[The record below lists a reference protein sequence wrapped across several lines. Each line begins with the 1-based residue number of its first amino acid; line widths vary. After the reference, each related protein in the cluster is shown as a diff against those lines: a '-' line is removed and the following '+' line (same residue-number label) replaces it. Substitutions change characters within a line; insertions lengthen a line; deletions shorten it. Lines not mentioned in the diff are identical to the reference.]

1 MTMLSSQKKITR
13 SKLVLTAFLVI
24 VMLLSILGRMP
35 AIALAPPKHYT
46 ELEFP
51 PLPELEI
58 PDYTR
63 FQLNNGIVVYLM
75 EDHELPLI
83 GGRAI
88 FRTGSRFEP
97 ENKVGLADLTGTVM
111 RTGGTIEHSPEQI
124 NQLLEQKAAA
134 VETGIGGTAGSA
146 RFSCL
151 TEDLT
156 KVFGLFAEV
165 IREPAFTEEKLEL
178 AKQQWEGS
186 IARRNDDPESIAGR
200 EFQKLIYGTE
210 SPYARTVEY
219 ETLDNISQED
229 LIDFY
234 AKYFHPENM
243 ILGIVGDFK
252 TKQMR
257 SLIKEQLGDWEPSSK
272 AVKSPLPKVTQAEVG
287 DIFFVEQ
294 PQVNQSY
301 IQMGHLGGK
310 LDNPDYTA
318 LSVMNSVLNGLGGRL
333 FNNIRSRQ
341 GLAYS
346 VSAYWSPNYDYP
358 GVFVAGGQ
366 TRSDATVPFIESIK
380 EEIERIRTQPITRE
394 ELQHAKD
401 STLNSFIFN
410 FQDPA
415 QTLSRLMRYEYYDYP
430 KDFIFR
436 YRQELEKITV
446 ADVQRVAKKYLQP
459 EKMVTLVVGNKEAIQ
474 PPLSSLGNGIE
485 ITSIDITIPEPS

>member
-1 MTMLSSQKKITR
+1 MLSNQKKTTQ

-24 VMLLSILGRMP
+24 VLLLSILGRIP

-63 FQLNNGIVVYLM
+63 FQLDNGIIVYLM

-111 RTGGTIEHSPEQI
+111 RTGGTIQHTPEQI
-124 NQLLEQKAAA
+124 NELLEQKAAA

-178 AKQQWEGS
+178 AKQQWQGS
-186 IARRNDDPESIAGR
+186 ISRRNDDPGSIAGR
-200 EFQKLIYGTE
+200 EFQKLIYGE
-210 SPYARTVEY
+210 EHPYARTVEY
-219 ETLDNISQED
+219 ETLNNISQED

-272 AVKSPLPKVTQAEVG
+272 GVKPLLPTVTQAEVG

-294 PQVNQSY
+294 PQLNQSY

-358 GVFVAGGQ
+358 GVFVAGGE
-366 TRSDATVPFIESIK
+366 TRSDATVPFIESVK
-380 EEIERIRTQPITRE
+380 EEIERIRTQPITEE

-430 KDFIFR
+430 EDFIFR

-446 ADVQRVAKKYLQP
+446 ADVQRVAEKYLQP
-459 EKMVTLVVGNKEAIQ
+459 EQMVTLVVGNKEGIQ

>member
-1 MTMLSSQKKITR
+1 MLSNQKKTTT

-24 VMLLSILGRMP
+24 VLLLSILGRIP
-35 AIALAPPKHYT
+35 AIALTPPKHYT

-63 FQLNNGIVVYLM
+63 FQLDNGIIVYLM

-111 RTGGTIEHSPEQI
+111 RTGGTIQHTPEEM

-186 IARRNDDPESIAGR
+186 ISRRNDDPGSIAGR
-200 EFQKLIYGTE
+200 EFQKLIYGE
-210 SPYARTVEY
+210 DHPYARTVEY
-219 ETLDNISQED
+219 ETINNISQED

-234 AKYFHPENM
+234 AKYFHPQNM

-272 AVKSPLPKVTQAEVG
+272 AVKPPLPTVTQAEVG

-294 PQVNQSY
+294 PQLNQSY

-310 LDNPDYTA
+310 LDSPDYTA

-358 GVFVAGGQ
+358 GVFVAGGE
-366 TRSDATVPFIESIK
+366 TRSDATVPFIESVK
-380 EEIERIRTQPITRE
+380 EEIERIRTQPITKE
-394 ELQHAKD
+394 ELNHAKD

-415 QTLSRLMRYEYYDYP
+415 QTLSRLMRYEYFDYP
-430 KDFIFR
+430 QDFIFR

-446 ADVQRVAKKYLQP
+446 ADVQRVAEKYLQP
-459 EKMVTLVVGNKEAIQ
+459 EKMVTLVVGNKEEIQ

>member
-1 MTMLSSQKKITR
+1 MLSHQKKITR
-13 SKLVLTAFLVI
+13 SKLFLIAFLVI
-24 VMLLSILGRMP
+24 VILLYILGRMP
-35 AIALAPPKHYT
+35 AIAITPPKHYT

-51 PLPELEI
+51 PLPKLELPE
-58 PDYTR
+58 YTR
-63 FQLNNGIVVYLM
+63 FKLENGIVVYLM

-83 GGRAI
+83 GGRAL

-97 ENKVGLADLTGTVM
+97 ENQVGLANLTGTVM
-111 RTGGTIEHSPEQI
+111 RTGGTTQHSSEYI

-151 TEDLT
+151 TEDLA
-156 KVFGLFAEV
+156 KVFELFTEV
-165 IREPAFTEEKLEL
+165 IREPVFTEEKLDL
-178 AKQQWEGS
+178 AKQQWQGN
-186 IARRNDDPESIAGR
+186 IARRNDDPGSIASR
-200 EFQKLIYGTE
+200 EFQKLIYGRE

-219 ETLDNISQED
+219 ETLNNISQED

-234 AKYFHPENM
+234 TKYFHPENM
-243 ILGIVGDFK
+243 ILGIVGDFN

-257 SLIKEQLGDWEPSSK
+257 SLVTEKLGDWQPSRQALK
-272 AVKSPLPKVTQAEVG
+272 FPLPKVTQAEVG
-287 DIFFVEQ
+287 NIFFVEQ
-294 PQVNQSY
+294 PQLNQSY

-318 LSVMNSVLNGLGGRL
+318 LSVMNSILNGLGGRL
-333 FNNIRSRQ
+333 LNNIRSRQ

-346 VSAYWSPNYDYP
+346 VSAYWSANYDYP

-366 TRSDATVPFIESIK
+366 TRSDATVAFIQSIN
-380 EEIERIRTQPITRE
+380 EEIELIRTQPITQE
-394 ELQHAKD
+394 ELKRAKD
-401 STLNSFIFN
+401 SALNSFIFN

-430 KDFIFR
+430 QDFIFR

-446 ADVQRVAKKYLQP
+446 ADVQRVAQKYLQP

-474 PPLSSLGNGIE
+474 PPLSTLGDGIE

>member
-1 MTMLSSQKKITR
+1 MLSHQKKITR
-13 SKLVLTAFLVI
+13 SKLFLIAFLVI
-24 VMLLSILGRMP
+24 VIPLYILGRMP
-35 AIALAPPKHYT
+35 AIAITPPKHYT

-51 PLPELEI
+51 PLPKLELPE
-58 PDYTR
+58 YTR
-63 FQLNNGIVVYLM
+63 FQLENGIVVYLM

-83 GGRAI
+83 GGRAL

-97 ENKVGLADLTGTVM
+97 ENQVGLANLTGTVM
-111 RTGGTIEHSPEQI
+111 RTGGTSQHSSEDI

-156 KVFGLFAEV
+156 KVFELFTEV
-165 IREPAFTEEKLEL
+165 IREPVFTEEKLNL
-178 AKQQWEGS
+178 AKQQWQGN
-186 IARRNDDPESIAGR
+186 IARRNDDPGSIASR
-200 EFQKLIYGTE
+200 EFQKLIYGRE

-219 ETLDNISQED
+219 ETLNNISQED

-234 AKYFHPENM
+234 TKYFHPENM
-243 ILGIVGDFK
+243 ILGIVGDFN

-257 SLIKEQLGDWEPSSK
+257 SLVTEKLGDWQPSRK
-272 AVKSPLPKVTQAEVG
+272 ALKFPLPKVTQVEVG
-287 DIFFVEQ
+287 NIFFVEQ
-294 PQVNQSY
+294 PQLNQSY
-301 IQMGHLGGK
+301 IQMGHLGGR

-318 LSVMNSVLNGLGGRL
+318 LSVMNSILNGLGGRL
-333 FNNIRSRQ
+333 LNNIRSRQ

-346 VSAYWSPNYDYP
+346 VSAYWSANYDYP

-366 TRSDATVPFIESIK
+366 TRSDATVAFIQSIN
-380 EEIERIRTQPITRE
+380 EEIELIRTQPITQE
-394 ELQHAKD
+394 ELKRAKD
-401 STLNSFIFN
+401 SALNSFIFN

-430 KDFIFR
+430 QDFIFR

-446 ADVQRVAKKYLQP
+446 ADVQRVAQKYLQP

-474 PPLSSLGNGIE
+474 PPLSTLGDGIE

>member
-1 MTMLSSQKKITR
+1 MTMLSNQKKITR

-24 VMLLSILGRMP
+24 IMLLSILGRSP
-35 AIALAPPKHYT
+35 AIALAPAKHYT
-46 ELEFP
+46 ELKFP

-63 FQLNNGIVVYLM
+63 FQLDNGIIVYLM

-83 GGRAI
+83 SGVAL

-111 RTGGTIEHSPEQI
+111 RTGGTIQHSPAQI

-134 VETGIGGTAGSA
+134 VETGIGGTSGSA

-151 TEDLT
+151 TEDLS

-178 AKQQWEGS
+178 AKQQWQGS
-186 IARRNDDPESIAGR
+186 IARRNDDPESIADR

-219 ETLDNISQED
+219 ETLNNISQED

-257 SLIKEQLGDWEPSSK
+257 SLIKEQLGDWKPSSK
-272 AVKSPLPKVTQAEVG
+272 GVKPPLPTVTQAEVG

-294 PQVNQSY
+294 SQLNQSY

-358 GVFVAGGQ
+358 GVFIAGGE
-366 TRSDATVPFIESIK
+366 TRSDATVPFIQSINQ
-380 EEIERIRTQPITRE
+380 EIERIRTQPITQE
-394 ELQHAKD
+394 ELNQAKN

-430 KDFIFR
+430 QDFIFR

-446 ADVQRVAKKYLQP
+446 ADVQRVAQKYLQP
-459 EKMVTLVVGNKEAIQ
+459 EQMVTLVVGNEEEIQ
-474 PPLSSLGNGIE
+474 PPLNTMGNGIK

>member
-1 MTMLSSQKKITR
+1 MLSHQKKITR
-13 SKLVLTAFLVI
+13 SKLFLIAFLVI
-24 VMLLSILGRMP
+24 VILLYILGRMP
-35 AIALAPPKHYT
+35 AIAITPPKHYT

-51 PLPELEI
+51 PLPKLELPE
-58 PDYTR
+58 YTR
-63 FQLNNGIVVYLM
+63 FKLENGIVVYLM

-83 GGRAI
+83 GGRAL

-97 ENKVGLADLTGTVM
+97 ENQVGLANLTGTVM
-111 RTGGTIEHSPEQI
+111 RTGGTSQHSSEYI

-151 TEDLT
+151 TEDLA
-156 KVFGLFAEV
+156 KVFELFTEV
-165 IREPAFTEEKLEL
+165 IREPVFTEEKLNL
-178 AKQQWEGS
+178 AKQQWQGN
-186 IARRNDDPESIAGR
+186 IARRNDDPGSIASR
-200 EFQKLIYGTE
+200 EFQKLIYGRE

-219 ETLDNISQED
+219 ETLNNISQED

-234 AKYFHPENM
+234 TKYFHPENM
-243 ILGIVGDFK
+243 ILGIVGDFN

-257 SLIKEQLGDWEPSSK
+257 SLVTEKLGDWQPSRQALK
-272 AVKSPLPKVTQAEVG
+272 FPLPKVTQAEVG
-287 DIFFVEQ
+287 NIFFVEQ
-294 PQVNQSY
+294 PQLNQSY

-318 LSVMNSVLNGLGGRL
+318 LSVMNSILNGLGGRL
-333 FNNIRSRQ
+333 LNNIRSRQ

-346 VSAYWSPNYDYP
+346 VSAYWSANYDYP

-366 TRSDATVPFIESIK
+366 TRSDATVAFIQSIN
-380 EEIERIRTQPITRE
+380 EEIELIRTQPITQE
-394 ELQHAKD
+394 ELKRAKD
-401 STLNSFIFN
+401 SALNSFIFN

-430 KDFIFR
+430 QDFIFR

-446 ADVQRVAKKYLQP
+446 ADVQRVAQKYLQP

-474 PPLSSLGNGIE
+474 PPLSTLGDGIE

>member
-1 MTMLSSQKKITR
+1 MRNRNPTQQFI
-13 SKLVLTAFLVI
+13 I
-24 VMLLSILGRMP
+24 VGC
-35 AIALAPPKHYT
+35 
-46 ELEFP
+46 
-51 PLPELEI
+51 
-58 PDYTR
+58 
-63 FQLNNGIVVYLM
+63 V
-75 EDHELPLI
+75 
-83 GGRAI
+83 
-88 FRTGSRFEP
+88 
-97 ENKVGLADLTGTVM
+97 
-111 RTGGTIEHSPEQI
+111 
-124 NQLLEQKAAA
+124 
-134 VETGIGGTAGSA
+134 
-146 RFSCL
+146 
-151 TEDLT
+151 
-156 KVFGLFAEV
+156 
-165 IREPAFTEEKLEL
+165 FTEEKLEL

-257 SLIKEQLGDWEPSSK
+257 SLIMDKLGDWQPSSK
-272 AVKSPLPKVTQAEVG
+272 AVKPPLPNVTQAEFG

-294 PQVNQSY
+294 PQLNQSY

-358 GVFVAGGQ
+358 GVFVAGGE
-366 TRSDATVPFIESIK
+366 TRSDATVPFIQSVN
-380 EEIERIRTQPITRE
+380 EEIERIRTQPITEE
-394 ELQHAKD
+394 ELNHAKD

-446 ADVQRVAKKYLQP
+446 ADVQRVAQKYLQP

>member
-1 MTMLSSQKKITR
+1 MLSHQKKITR
-13 SKLVLTAFLVI
+13 SKLFLIAFLVI
-24 VMLLSILGRMP
+24 VIPLYILGRMP
-35 AIALAPPKHYT
+35 AIAITPPKHYT

-51 PLPELEI
+51 PLPKLELPE
-58 PDYTR
+58 YTR
-63 FQLNNGIVVYLM
+63 FQLENGIVVYLM

-83 GGRAI
+83 GGRAL

-97 ENKVGLADLTGTVM
+97 ENQVGLANLTGTVM
-111 RTGGTIEHSPEQI
+111 RTGGTSQHASEDI

-156 KVFGLFAEV
+156 KVFELFTEV
-165 IREPAFTEEKLEL
+165 IREPVFTEEKLNL
-178 AKQQWEGS
+178 AKQQWQGN
-186 IARRNDDPESIAGR
+186 IARRNDDPGSIASR
-200 EFQKLIYGTE
+200 EFQKLIYGRE

-219 ETLDNISQED
+219 ETLNNISQED

-234 AKYFHPENM
+234 TKYFHPENM
-243 ILGIVGDFK
+243 ILGIVGDFN

-257 SLIKEQLGDWEPSSK
+257 SLVTEKLGDWQPSRK
-272 AVKSPLPKVTQAEVG
+272 ALKFPLPKVTQVEVG
-287 DIFFVEQ
+287 NIFFVEQ
-294 PQVNQSY
+294 PQLNQSY
-301 IQMGHLGGK
+301 IQMGHLGGR

-318 LSVMNSVLNGLGGRL
+318 LSVMNSILNGLGGRL
-333 FNNIRSRQ
+333 LNNIRSRQ

-346 VSAYWSPNYDYP
+346 VSAYWSANYDYP

-366 TRSDATVPFIESIK
+366 TRSDATVAFIQSIN
-380 EEIERIRTQPITRE
+380 EEIELIRTQPITQE
-394 ELQHAKD
+394 ELKRAKD
-401 STLNSFIFN
+401 SALNSFIFN

-430 KDFIFR
+430 QDFIFR

-446 ADVQRVAKKYLQP
+446 ADVQRVAQKYLQP

-474 PPLSSLGNGIE
+474 PPLSTLGDGIE

>member
-1 MTMLSSQKKITR
+1 MLSNQKKITR

-24 VMLLSILGRMP
+24 IMLLSILGRSP
-35 AIALAPPKHYT
+35 AIALAPAKHYT
-46 ELEFP
+46 ELKFP

-63 FQLNNGIVVYLM
+63 FQLDNGIIVYLM

-83 GGRAI
+83 SGVAL

-111 RTGGTIEHSPEQI
+111 RTGGTIQHSPAQI

-134 VETGIGGTAGSA
+134 VETGIGGTSGSA

-151 TEDLT
+151 TEDLS

-178 AKQQWEGS
+178 AKQQWQGS
-186 IARRNDDPESIAGR
+186 IARRNDDPESIADR

-219 ETLDNISQED
+219 ETLNNISQED

-257 SLIKEQLGDWEPSSK
+257 SLIKEQLGDWKPSSK
-272 AVKSPLPKVTQAEVG
+272 GVKPPLPTVTQAEVG

-294 PQVNQSY
+294 SQLNQSY

-358 GVFVAGGQ
+358 GVFIAGGE
-366 TRSDATVPFIESIK
+366 TRSDATVPFIQSINQ
-380 EEIERIRTQPITRE
+380 EIERIRTQPITQE
-394 ELQHAKD
+394 ELNQAKN

-430 KDFIFR
+430 QDFIFR

-446 ADVQRVAKKYLQP
+446 ADVQRVAQKYLQP
-459 EKMVTLVVGNKEAIQ
+459 EQMVTLVVGNEEEIQ
-474 PPLSSLGNGIE
+474 PPLNTMGNGIK

>member
-1 MTMLSSQKKITR
+1 MLSSQKKITR

-257 SLIKEQLGDWEPSSK
+257 SLIKDQLGDWQPSSK
-272 AVKSPLPKVTQAEVG
+272 AVKPPLPNVTQAEFG

-294 PQVNQSY
+294 PQLNQSY

-366 TRSDATVPFIESIK
+366 TRSDATVPFIESVK
-380 EEIERIRTQPITRE
+380 EEIKRIRTQPITEE
-394 ELQHAKD
+394 ELNHAKD